1 MKYLKKIGVYLSI
14 LLLLGTSLPSEIY
27 AVSITDKK
35 LPEIIGKTDKKSLRK
50 EKLAKFTKQMTAAST
65 KQANEIVIDGLIY
78 TYDTATKTATL
89 TGESKKHWDLEV
101 PSSIT
106 IQQEVF
112 TVTKIGDYAFRGST
126 SIFSALIPGSV
137 KEIGECAFSV
147 SDLKRLTIEEGV
159 EVIGNYAFDF
169 TYLDEV
175 ILPASMK
182 YIGLVSF
189 SLCDYLKKVTIKGA
203 PVIGESAFAVNDIAR
218 LHLSDEIRE
227 IGPFAF
233 SGNRLKNIQLPKRL
247 EKIGAGAF
255 FQNQITTL
263 TLPENMTSVGDRA
276 FYQNQLQ
283 EVHVS
288 SSLQD
293 IGQDVFAINPALM
306 KYFVKGSGKDAF
318 VSASK
323 NASILDG
330 AVLHEEGAAK
340 SQYTTDKRY
349 YYLKTGE
356 KLDLSV
362 QDIPFLFQEDQ
373 KAWKS
378 AIVWEKDGKTL
389 ARNVDTWQVT
399 MDGVSAEGVYQAT
412 VLGEKLDP
420 ITVVQ
425 GEEPVSAPV
434 TVTYRDAQGNSL
446 APDDVL
452 HGIYGDAYTATEK
465 TIPGY
470 RVTTPPENQKG
481 TFTAVAQTVSYV
493 YKAVTAK
500 AITIRHINEFGELI
514 RAPEVL
520 EGIYGDVLEVQ
531 ANPTTEYQLW
541 KAPGQTNYTFSEEAQ
556 TITFQYA
563 KDIVPPGS
571 TYRSLFK
578 KEGLIVKAVMA
589 QFGDFIDD
597 PVTQEK
603 MDQVKELIIYD
614 ESAWFYNVEMDGLKY
629 AHHLRKLVLKNWSYF
644 PLPGYLGTITNLDA
658 LANLADLE
666 EISLEGEK
674 IEDITGLDKLSKLK
688 HLNLVGNL
696 ITDLTPLTQMP
707 KLTYLDLAR
716 NLIKDASPLAG
727 ITQLEYLNLSQNQVE
742 QLEPFVSL
750 TNLQELYLGGPI
762 SDFRL
767 LDDLP
772 LIHNPEAKWRFDAVI
787 QLPDAIAGEPIF
799 MQAFDPFG
807 RQITF
812 SYSELDG
819 SSYFAGKYDGNA
831 YATFFRAGDGQVTFI
846 MNRDELNTKGYVR
859 IEFHQRI
866 LPSSKAGAPVTV
878 RYVDGAGA
886 TIAEEETLEGTYGYA
901 FQADIKEIAGYKP
914 KHYQRDATGYFSD
927 KAQTV
932 AINYEKEVVPEAKAV
947 TVNYVDESG
956 QMIAARDVF
965 TGTYGETYE
974 AEAKEIEGYQLLHQ
988 PDNITGTFTEQEQTV
1003 TFVYKKEAV
1012 PEAKA
1017 VTVNYVDESGQAI
1030 AEHLVL
1036 TGVLGDSYIATAL
1049 EILGYQLKETPSNA
1063 SGTFSE
1069 EAQTVTFIYKKQ
1081 VEPEAKAVT
1090 VNYVDEQGQT
1100 LAASNVL
1107 EGAYGEPY
1115 QAHALKIAEYTIKTV
1130 PANAVGTFTDST
1142 QTVTFVYMKQ
1152 SEASPDLGQG
1162 AVDIVH
1168 MDETGKMLAVEQLVG
1183 NIGEIYMAQE
1193 KAFAGYHIQTRPTN
1207 QTGAFTSETQTVTFL
1222 YKKNEGL
1229 PSQVSPPTSVSPS
1242 PAGHGIVIAPP
1253 ATVRS
1258 IPKRASETKIPVAI
1272 TEADKAPEK
1281 IPTLGSTPWNG
1292 MHFLVGM
1299 ACIMLGLRLFR
1310 KY

>member
-27 AVSITDKK
+27 AVSITDKM
-35 LPEIIGKTDKKSLRK
+35 LPEITGKMDKKSLRK
-50 EKLAKFTKQMTAAST
+50 EKMAKFTKQMTAAST

-89 TGESKKHWDLEV
+89 TGESKRHWDLEV

-112 TVTKIGDYAFRGST
+112 TVTKIGDYAFRGS
-126 SIFSALIPGSV
+126 SNMFRAVIPGSV
-137 KEIGECAFSV
+137 KEIGDYAFSV
-147 SDLKRLTIEEGV
+147 SNLKRLTIEEGV
-159 EVIGNYAFDF
+159 EVIGSYAFDF
-169 TYLDEV
+169 TYLEEV

-182 YIGLVSF
+182 YIGLASF
-189 SLCDYLKKVTIKGA
+189 SLCDYLKQVTIKGA
-203 PVIGESAFAVNDIAR
+203 PVIEESAFAVNDIAR

-293 IGQDVFAINPALM
+293 IGQDVFAVNPALM

-362 QDIPFLFQEDQ
+362 QDIPFLFQGDQ

-420 ITVVQ
+420 ITVVK

-578 KEGLIVKAVMA
+578 KEGLIVKAVME
-589 QFGDFIDD
+589 QFGDFMDD

-603 MDQVKELIIYD
+603 MDQVKELTIDD
-614 ESAWFYNVEMDGLKY
+614 ESAWFYNVEMEGLKY
-629 AHHLRKLVLKNWSYF
+629 AHHLRKLVLDDWSYF
-644 PLPGYLGTITNLDA
+644 PSPGYLGTITNLDA

-666 EISLEGEK
+666 EISLEGEM

-707 KLTYLDLAR
+707 KLTYLDLTH

-727 ITQLEYLNLSQNQVE
+727 MTQLEYLDLSQNQVA

-750 TNLQELYLGGPI
+750 TNLQELYIGGPI

-772 LIHNPEAKWRFDAVI
+772 LIHNPEAKWRFDAEI
-787 QLPDAIAGEPIF
+787 QLPDAVAGEPIF

-812 SYSELDG
+812 SFSELDG
-819 SSYFAGKYDGNA
+819 SYFAGKYDGNA
-831 YATFFRAGDGQVTFI
+831 YATFFRAGKDGKVTFI

-878 RYVDGAGA
+878 QYVDGAGA
-886 TIAEEETLEGTYGYA
+886 AIAEEETLEGTYGYA
-901 FQADIKEIAGYKP
+901 FEADIKEIAGYKP
-914 KHYQRDATGYFSD
+914 KLYQRDATGYFSD

-932 AINYEKEVVPEAKAV
+932 AINYE
-947 TVNYVDESG
+947 
-956 QMIAARDVF
+956 
-965 TGTYGETYE
+965 
-974 AEAKEIEGYQLLHQ
+974 
-988 PDNITGTFTEQEQTV
+988 
-1003 TFVYKKEAV
+1003 KEAV

-1030 AEHLVL
+1030 AEHSVL
-1036 TGVLGDSYIATAL
+1036 TGVLGDNYTATAL
-1049 EILGYQLKETPSNA
+1049 EILGYQLKEAPSNA

-1069 EAQTVTFIYKKQ
+1069 EEQTVTFIYKKQ

-1090 VNYVDEQGQT
+1090 VNHVDEQGQT
-1100 LAASNVL
+1100 LAASRVL

-1130 PANAVGTFTDST
+1130 PANAVGVFTEST

-1162 AVDIVH
+1162 TVDIVH

-1183 NIGEIYMAQE
+1183 NIGETYMAQE
-1193 KAFAGYHIQTRPTN
+1193 KTFAGYHIQTRPTN
-1207 QTGAFTSETQTVTFL
+1207 RTGAFTPETQTVTFL

-1229 PSQVSPPTSVSPS
+1229 PSQVSPPTIVSPS
-1242 PAGHGIVIAPP
+1242 PVGHGIVIAPP

-1258 IPKRASETKIPVAI
+1258 IPKRASETKIPMAT
-1272 TEADKAPEK
+1272 TEADKASEK
-1281 IPTLGSTPWNG
+1281 IPALGSTPWNE
-1292 MHFLVGM
+1292 MHFLIGA
-1299 ACIMLGLRLFR
+1299 ACILLGLRLFR